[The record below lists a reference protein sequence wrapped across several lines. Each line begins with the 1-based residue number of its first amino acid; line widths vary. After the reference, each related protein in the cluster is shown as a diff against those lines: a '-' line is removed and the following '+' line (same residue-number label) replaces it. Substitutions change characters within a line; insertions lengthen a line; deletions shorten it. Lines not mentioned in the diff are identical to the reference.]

1 MTDLIQSP
9 AEYAA
14 TLYEDG
20 YRATSRSD
28 SDLIVEGLKSDY
40 GFLNYDYAL
49 EVLNELEEI
58 EFKNEAT
65 SPTCRQNTFAIMQ
78 TKNALD
84 TETPNKS

>member
-1 MTDLIQSP
+1 MTNPIQTP

-14 TLYEDG
+14 TLYEAG

-28 SDLIVEGLKSDY
+28 SDLIVEGLKADY
-40 GFLNYDYAL
+40 GFLNSEYAL

-84 TETPNKS
+84 TETPDKS

>member
-1 MTDLIQSP
+1 MTNPIQTP

-28 SDLIVEGLKSDY
+28 SDLIVEGLKAELKFHL
-40 GFLNYDYAL
+40 GYAL

-84 TETPNKS
+84 TETPDKS